1 MNKRVFLLIIILLI
15 VVLFVSVKFYL
26 DIKRE
31 VLNEYNH
38 YLLIEKKLKEINKLK
53 RKYKLN
59 EYKINSLK
67 KYCNIQEN
75 SDKYLIKCKNLD
87 KNRFNYVQNLVFRSN
102 FKIKNFDIEKNK
114 TIFMRVEIIK

>member
-53 RKYKLN
+53 RKYKLL
-59 EYKINSLK
+59 SL
-67 KYCNIQEN
+67 IH
-75 SDKYLIKCKNLD
+75 I
-87 KNRFNYVQNLVFRSN
+87 
-102 FKIKNFDIEKNK
+102 
-114 TIFMRVEIIK
+114 